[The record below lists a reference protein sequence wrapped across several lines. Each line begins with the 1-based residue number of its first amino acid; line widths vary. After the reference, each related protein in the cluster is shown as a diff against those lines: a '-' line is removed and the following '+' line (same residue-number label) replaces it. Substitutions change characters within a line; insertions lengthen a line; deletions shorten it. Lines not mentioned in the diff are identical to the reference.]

1 MYVEVSVAVNY
12 LLSHLYT
19 KLPRRRVDNFGEEL
33 EKCLI
38 RKLQPSWFIESPDQE
53 STHRCFQTSG
63 PHTDFIF
70 LEAAISSG
78 LEWSEIQACLPT
90 GLVLT
95 IDPGHVTC
103 QYGSNDTSPPI
114 PNSVWNSGNGCSS
127 SSGCSSASSVS
138 SSNGSGSWPKTKHQV
153 LYSVNSKNGAG
164 FNMKGEKD
172 VEIPVSEASKKQLDD
187 VQTHL
192 ATEAALSVLTE
203 PDDGQ
208 ITSTPDSKKA
218 SGDSLEVQEK
228 TVLIGGKKEKSGDS
242 SFFDHSGTTDS
253 SQAKSDIENQFPF
266 NDFHSKALRHAEELG
281 GDFPHFESQA
291 SQANAIPPFTQTAPS
306 TYVQKSTST
315 PSFTAATFAATKF
328 GSTKLKNQTKR
339 PHRLVSSCEPPGSG
353 YASQL
358 LEVIGQNSIPSN
370 QIPLSDRLMRLSEI
384 QRNGGG
390 MYGGHN
396 FGMDSSRNGVFGNYH
411 SLDRSNDGLFNNS
424 NGISNG
430 FVENGSGVS
439 LYGNSEGPS
448 IYGMRSNYIMNNPMW
463 SQFEKIRSEFQLKNS
478 QYLQQQQSAQENP
491 SLLNRNLGFPFNN
504 IEGSGNSSRNSGS
517 FSTAP
522 RSALQQ
528 SEGKFGFRDD
538 LGTNQDL
545 YDLWNSQKFNSNSS
559 NNFCWSNDINKPSMD
574 SSLGQAFNA
583 LNISER

>member
-38 RKLQPSWFIESPDQE
+38 RKLQPNWFIDSSDQE

-70 LEAAISSG
+70 PEAAISSG
-78 LEWSEIQACLPT
+78 LEWSEIHACLPA

-95 IDPGHVTC
+95 IDPGHVAC

-138 SSNGSGSWPKTKHQV
+138 SSNGSGSWPKTKHQI
-153 LYSVNSKNGAG
+153 LYSVNSRNGSG
-164 FNMKGEKD
+164 FNINGDKD
-172 VEIPVSEASKKQLDD
+172 VEVPVGEASKKQLDD

-208 ITSTPDSKKA
+208 ITSSSDSKKA

-228 TVLIGGKKEKSGDS
+228 TALNGGKKDQSGDS
-242 SFFDHSGTTDS
+242 NFFDHSGTTDS

-266 NDFHSKALRHAEELG
+266 NDFHNKALRHTEELG
-281 GDFPHFESQA
+281 GDFPQFECHA
-291 SQANAIPPFTQTAPS
+291 SQPNPIPPFTQLPPS

-339 PHRLVSSCEPPGSG
+339 PHRLVSPCEPPNSG

-358 LEVIGQNSIPSN
+358 LEAIGQNSIPPN
-370 QIPLSDRLMRLSEI
+370 QAR
-384 QRNGGG
+384 
-390 MYGGHN
+390 
-396 FGMDSSRNGVFGNYH
+396 
-411 SLDRSNDGLFNNS
+411 
-424 NGISNG
+424 
-430 FVENGSGVS
+430 
-439 LYGNSEGPS
+439 
-448 IYGMRSNYIMNNPMW
+448 
-463 SQFEKIRSEFQLKNS
+463 
-478 QYLQQQQSAQENP
+478 
-491 SLLNRNLGFPFNN
+491 
-504 IEGSGNSSRNSGS
+504 
-517 FSTAP
+517 
-522 RSALQQ
+522 
-528 SEGKFGFRDD
+528 
-538 LGTNQDL
+538 
-545 YDLWNSQKFNSNSS
+545 
-559 NNFCWSNDINKPSMD
+559 
-574 SSLGQAFNA
+574 
-583 LNISER
+583 